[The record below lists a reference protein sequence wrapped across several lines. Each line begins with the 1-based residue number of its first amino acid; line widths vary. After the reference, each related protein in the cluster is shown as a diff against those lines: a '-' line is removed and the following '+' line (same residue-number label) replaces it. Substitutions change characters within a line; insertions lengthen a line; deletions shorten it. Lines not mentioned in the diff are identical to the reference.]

1 MFVLG
6 IDPGLTRCGYGLV
19 RKEGRQ
25 LNAEAAGVIRTDPND
40 ELAKRLADLQYDIRT
55 LIEEQKP
62 DAIAVERVLF
72 QVNAKTA
79 MQTSHASGVIM
90 AEGAASGCSVT
101 LYSPNEVK
109 SAVAGWGGAGKDQ
122 IETMVQTL
130 LKIDSPLK
138 PVDAADAVAIAL
150 CHLAMTPSQYK
161 AVAG

>member
-1 MFVLG
+1 M
-6 IDPGLTRCGYGLV
+6 
-19 RKEGRQ
+19 
-25 LNAEAAGVIRTDPND
+25 
-40 ELAKRLADLQYDIRT
+40 
-55 LIEEQKP
+55 
-62 DAIAVERVLF
+62 ERVLF

-101 LYSPNEVK
+101 LYSPNEIK

-150 CHLAMTPSQYK
+150 CHLAMIPGQYK
-161 AVAG
+161 AAAG

>member
-1 MFVLG
+1 MS
-6 IDPGLTRCGYGLV
+6 RCGYGLV

-25 LNAEAAGVIRTDPND
+25 LTAEAAGVIRTDPNE

-109 SAVAGWGGAGKDQ
+109 LAVAGWGGAGKDQ
-122 IETMVQTL
+122 IEAMVQTL
-130 LKIDSPLK
+130 LKINSPLK

-150 CHLAMTPSQYK
+150 CHLAMIPGQYK
-161 AVAG
+161 AAAG

>member
-1 MFVLG
+1 M
-6 IDPGLTRCGYGLV
+6 Y
-19 RKEGRQ
+19 KRQ
-25 LNAEAAGVIRTDPND
+25 
-40 ELAKRLADLQYDIRT
+40 
-55 LIEEQKP
+55 
-62 DAIAVERVLF
+62 
-72 QVNAKTA
+72 
-79 MQTSHASGVIM
+79 
-90 AEGAASGCSVT
+90 ASGCSVT

-161 AVAG
+161 AAAG